1 MQSMIALLA
10 KQPCPMT
17 IVTASDPV
25 EESSLNSLAAEFLR
39 SDCTHFLSIDA
50 DIGFTP
56 ADMVRIINHEESVVS
71 GCYPLKTETKEIQW
85 CGDSL
90 SPAKPLRADGLQPMR
105 FIGAGFLCVAREV
118 FTRLIAGNLA
128 DEYQTDFPPHEKQ
141 RAFFYQGVRF
151 DEGVKRL
158 RFFTA
163 GWMFCFNCQQLG
175 IPIYADTNLILR
187 RAGRVV
193 WPLSLQEGNPFNKNL
208 PAPSP
213 IRRRRGT
220 GYEACLCRV
229 LCPENTSS
237 SL

>member
-1 MQSMIALLA
+1 
-10 KQPCPMT
+10 
-17 IVTASDPV
+17 
-25 EESSLNSLAAEFLR
+25 
-39 SDCTHFLSIDA
+39 
-50 DIGFTP
+50 
-56 ADMVRIINHEESVVS
+56 
-71 GCYPLKTETKEIQW
+71 
-85 CGDSL
+85 
-90 SPAKPLRADGLQPMR
+90 
-105 FIGAGFLCVAREV
+105 V
-118 FTRLIAGNLA
+118 FTHLIAGNLA
-128 DEYQTDFPPHEKQ
+128 DEYQTDFAPHEKQ

-158 RFFTA
+158 RFFTE

-220 GYEACLCRV
+220 G
-229 LCPENTSS
+229 
-237 SL
+237 SLAVHRKRQAVAS